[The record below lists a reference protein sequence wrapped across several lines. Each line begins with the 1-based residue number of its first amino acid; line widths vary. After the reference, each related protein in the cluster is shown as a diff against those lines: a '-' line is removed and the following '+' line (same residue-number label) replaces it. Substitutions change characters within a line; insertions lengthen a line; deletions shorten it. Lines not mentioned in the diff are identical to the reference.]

1 MYDYLEVK
9 RWRKKRKL
17 KNPIKGNFLKN
28 PWSFAIKL
36 TWLLI
41 NAITRAILSMWL
53 GIFERVVMDATG
65 IRRPQVLPK
74 WPQRIIFWL
83 CGANVG
89 FFFLALHFAFAQSY
103 QWTWVILSI
112 VVACHISIW
121 FWLRRNFPPALP
133 TP

>member
-9 RWRKKRKL
+9 RWRKRRKL

-28 PWSFAIKL
+28 PWSLAIKL

-41 NAITRAILSMWL
+41 NTITRAILSMWL
-53 GIFERVVMDATG
+53 GIFERVIMDATG

-83 CGANVG
+83 CGVTTG
-89 FFFLALHFAFAQSY
+89 FFFLALYSALIQSY
-103 QWTWVILSI
+103 QSTWIILSI
-112 VVACHISIW
+112 TVACHTLIW
-121 FWLRRNFPPALP
+121 FWLRRNFPPV